1 MVTYGGGLGKDH
13 DHDNLP
19 TVLTGRGN
27 GVFNLGR
34 NIKYPKETPLAN
46 LHVAMMH
53 QLGVPA
59 EKFADSNGKL
69 PYLSDL

>member
-1 MVTYGGGLGKDH
+1 MDCVDGV
-13 DHDNLP
+13 NLP

-27 GVFNLGR
+27 GLFNLGR
-34 NIKYPKETPLAN
+34 HIKYPKEALLAN
-46 LHVAMMH
+46 LHVAMMN

-69 PYLSDL
+69 PHLADL

>member
-1 MVTYGGGLGKDH
+1 
-13 DHDNLP
+13 
-19 TVLTGRGN
+19 
-27 GVFNLGR
+27 
-34 NIKYPKETPLAN
+34 
-46 LHVAMMH
+46 VAMMH